1 MKLILHQ
8 FNESSLKKEVDCDE
22 TPTLSAFDC
31 HSDCLL
37 QYGNNPS
44 WKRLNQLTKHWVR
57 LHAHW
62 CPGCD
67 PGFRNL
73 DTTICCFFLRIL
85 SVPPAVVLKKPG
97 SCCMLTAYRGF
108 WTFLLGAK
116 QCDWVT
122 ATGKWSKTWILIW
135 SCVLRDEDQFFHV
148 PFKPEIWKTEH
159 LCSVVAVGVSYLSL
173 KMLH

>member
-1 MKLILHQ
+1 MKPLHFLPLTAIVTAS
-8 FNESSLKKEVDCDE
+8 FNRQQSFLEKIEPIDK
-22 TPTLSAFDC
+22 TLSAITC
-31 HSDCLL
+31 ALV
-37 QYGNNPS
+37 S
-44 WKRLNQLTKHWVR
+44 WLWSWFQE
-57 LHAHW
+57 
-62 CPGCD
+62 PGYD
-67 PGFRNL
+67 HML
-73 DTTICCFFLRIL
+73 FFLRIL

-108 WTFLLGAK
+108 WIFLLGAK